1 MNDTFN
7 LLIIEDDDS
16 QIEIYQDAIDEYNRK
31 APDLKFQ
38 VIIEKSLENGLEVL
52 KNSVFDGATID
63 LKLSSEDIRGEGN
76 KIISEIRN
84 KYRFPIVV
92 LSGYPDDLQDEL
104 RMENS
109 FFRVYPRS
117 SIMYSQILDDFIKIY
132 NTGVTRILGIRG
144 VINNLLDDIFWNR
157 LSNSIGYWIEQ
168 NIPENNTAKII
179 SRYIV
184 THLSEYLDLDEQG
197 KFENYHV
204 SEIYISPPFR
214 KFLFTGDIITNT
226 GTSEDFIVLSPACD
240 MAHEGKAECIVIAKI
255 KELNMDKIKEYKSYL
270 SSNKEKTK
278 RRGEDGIK
286 ALVKNSGSLRY
297 HFLPPSNGFKGGFID
312 FQQIYSEKN
321 DSVVNIKY
329 KIISSISSKFVKDII
344 ARFSNY
350 YARQGQPDINF
361 DEMVEYIKNYNQ

>member
-1 MNDTFN
+1 MNNTFN

-16 QIEIYQDAIDEYNRK
+16 QIEIYQDAVDEYNRK
-31 APDLKFQ
+31 APEIKFNI
-38 VIIEKSLENGLEVL
+38 VVEKSLSNGLQIL
-52 KNSVFDGATID
+52 KSNVFDGATID
-63 LKLSSEDIRGEGN
+63 LKLSSKDTEGEGN
-76 KIISEIRN
+76 EIIREIRN

-92 LSGYPDDLQDEL
+92 LSGYPDDLDDEL
-104 RMENS
+104 REENR
-109 FFRVYPRS
+109 FFRIYPRS

-132 NTGVTRILGIRG
+132 STGVTRILGIRG
-144 VINNLLDDIFWNR
+144 VINTLLDDIFWNR
-157 LSNSIGYWIEQ
+157 LSNSIDYWIKQ
-168 NIPENNTAKII
+168 SIPGSNTEKII

-184 THLSEYLDLDEQG
+184 THLSEFLDLNEEG

-204 SEIYISPPFR
+204 SEIYISPPVR

-226 GTSEDFIVLSPACD
+226 QTNQDYIVLSPACD
-240 MAHEGKAECIVIAKI
+240 MAHEGKAACIVLAKI
-255 KELNMDKIKEYKSYL
+255 MELDMDKVKEYKSYL
-270 SSNKEKTK
+270 GSDKEKTRK
-278 RRGEDGIK
+278 KGEDGIK

-312 FQQIYSEKN
+312 FQQVYSEEN
-321 DSVVNIKY
+321 DSVVLVKY

-361 DEMVEYIKNYNQ
+361 DEMVEYIKKI